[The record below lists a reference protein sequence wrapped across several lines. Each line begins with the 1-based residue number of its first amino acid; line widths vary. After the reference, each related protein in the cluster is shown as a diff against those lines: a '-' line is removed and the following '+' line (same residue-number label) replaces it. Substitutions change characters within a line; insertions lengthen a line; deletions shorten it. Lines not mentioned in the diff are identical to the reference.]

1 MPRNDLNL
9 VRLALGRLGETG
21 SQAVI
26 AGGWAKELLGLC
38 APCAHSDIDLL
49 VLDTSF
55 DTVDGWLARKPQG
68 IVEIAGKRFAHKRAF
83 TLRDTMVELILVK
96 RDAVGPVTYFWGDVP
111 YRWIEPL
118 TVSVQA
124 GSGSGDGSFSVISP
138 ENLTR
143 FEARYATLQPWRW
156 REPGS
161 LVARPNS

>member
-1 MPRNDLNL
+1 MPSNDLNL

-21 SQAVI
+21 SQAVV
-26 AGGWAKELLGLC
+26 AGGWARELLGLC

-49 VLDTSF
+49 FLDTSF
-55 DTVDGWLARKPQG
+55 DAVDGWLARKPQG

-83 TLRDTMVELILVK
+83 TLRDTMVEFILVE
-96 RDAVGPVTYFWGDVP
+96 RDAMGSVTYFWGDVP

-124 GSGSGDGSFSVISP
+124 GSGNESFSVISP
-138 ENLTR
+138 ENLAH
-143 FEARYATLQPWRW
+143 FEAQYATLQPWRW